1 MIQTDNRPIYV
12 KLADQICDRIL
23 LDEYRKLERIPSVRE
38 YAVSQQ
44 VNPATAARAFE
55 MLERQ
60 GVIQKAIRDALKA
73 KTETLIA
80 LPQSCQ
86 ALKDAG
92 QKWLDTYEDGKA
104 NADATKEYIA
114 ALENSIKRISPN
126 PKRSSAEWRNFLN
139 CGRSFFPRCLKCAP
153 N

>member
-12 KLADQICDRIL
+12 RLADQICDRIL

-55 MLERQ
+55 ILERQ
-60 GVIQKAIRDALKA
+60 GVIFNKRGLGFFVAENAADIIRKLRL
-73 KTETLIA
+73 ETLLGEESA
-80 LPQSCQ
+80 LFFSRLAVLEVSPEQ
-86 ALKDAG
+86 LKDM
-92 QKWLDTYEDGKA
+92 
-104 NADATKEYIA
+104 YIQY
-114 ALENSIKRISPN
+114 
-126 PKRSSAEWRNFLN
+126 LN
-139 CGRSFFPRCLKCAP
+139 DSDK